1 MDYQAIIDVVKS
13 VKPLFFD
20 NDLRSQS
27 SMKGDADFV
36 TQVDLKIS
44 SYVKSALAELTPEIG
59 FMSEEEDPGEVKPT
73 RWILDPVDG
82 TTNLVFDYRASTI
95 SLALVRDEKP
105 VFGIVYNPYSDELFT
120 AQRGLGAFLNGNK
133 IQTSDRELTNC
144 LIEFGA
150 GSTHKD
156 GAHEIFGIAEKVFCD
171 CLDLRRMCSS
181 ALAICYIACGRS
193 NGYFEKRLKPW
204 DYAAAALI
212 LDEACGYSSEWNGRA
227 LQYKSACSFV
237 CGSQTAF
244 EYLKRVVS

>member
-27 SMKGDADFV
+27 PMKGDADFV

-120 AQRGLGAFLNGNK
+120 AQKGLGAFLNGNK
-133 IQTSDRELTNC
+133 IQTSDRELANC

-181 ALAICYIACGRS
+181 ALAICYIACGRT

-212 LDEACGYSSEWNGRA
+212 LDEAGGLSSEWNGQP
-227 LQYKSACSFV
+227 LQYKSACSFI

-244 EYLKRVVS
+244 EYLKGVVS

>member
-1 MDYQAIIDVVKS
+1 M
-13 VKPLFFD
+13 
-20 NDLRSQS
+20 N
-27 SMKGDADFV
+27 
-36 TQVDLKIS
+36 
-44 SYVKSALAELTPEIG
+44 
-59 FMSEEEDPGEVKPT
+59 
-73 RWILDPVDG
+73 
-82 TTNLVFDYRASTI
+82 
-95 SLALVRDEKP
+95 
-105 VFGIVYNPYSDELFT
+105 
-120 AQRGLGAFLNGNK
+120 GAK
-133 IQTSDRELTNC
+133 IQASDRELTNC

-212 LDEACGYSSEWNGRA
+212 LDEAGGYSSEWNGQL

-244 EYLKRVVS
+244 EYLKGVVS

>member
-95 SLALVRDEKP
+95 SLALVHDEKP

-133 IQTSDRELTNC
+133 IQASDRELTNC

-181 ALAICYIACGRS
+181 ALAICYIA
-193 NGYFEKRLKPW
+193 
-204 DYAAAALI
+204 
-212 LDEACGYSSEWNGRA
+212 
-227 LQYKSACSFV
+227 
-237 CGSQTAF
+237 
-244 EYLKRVVS
+244 

>member
-1 MDYQAIIDVVKS
+1 MDYQAIFDVVKS

-20 NDLRSQS
+20 SDLRSQS

-59 FMSEEEDPGEVKPT
+59 FMSEEEDPGEMKPT

-120 AQRGLGAFLNGNK
+120 AQKGLGAFLNGNK
-133 IQTSDRELTNC
+133 IQTSDRGLTNC

-212 LDEACGYSSEWNGRA
+212 LDEAGGYSSEWNGQL

-244 EYLKRVVS
+244 EYLKGVVS

>member
-1 MDYQAIIDVVKS
+1 
-13 VKPLFFD
+13 
-20 NDLRSQS
+20 
-27 SMKGDADFV
+27 MKGDADFV

-59 FMSEEEDPGEVKPT
+59 FMSEEEDPGEVKPA

-120 AQRGLGAFLNGNK
+120 AQKGLGAFLNGSK
-133 IQTSDRELTNC
+133 IQASDRELTNC

-212 LDEACGYSSEWNGRA
+212 LDEAGGLSSEWNGQP
-227 LQYKSACSFV
+227 LQYKSACSFI

-244 EYLKRVVS
+244 EYLKGVVS